1 METLFVDGYR
11 KVTPKFLYNKKK
23 KSESTV
29 HTDTGTFS
37 KEYFSFKWATWKK
50 TKHFWNSTTVLEMQ
64 EISKAILF
72 IIPK

>member
-11 KVTPKFLYNKKK
+11 KVIPKFLYNKKK

-37 KEYFSFKWATWKK
+37 KEYFSFKWAT
-50 TKHFWNSTTVLEMQ
+50 
-64 EISKAILF
+64 
-72 IIPK
+72 